1 MRMAERS
8 LLPAV
13 REVGPDV
20 LVVAD
25 GVSCKHQI
33 AHGTKRRSLHV
44 AEVYAAALGESKP

>member
-13 REVGPDV
+13 REAGPST

-25 GVSCKHQI
+25 GMSCKHQI
-33 AHGTKRRSLHV
+33 AHGSGREPLHV
-44 AEVYAAALGESKP
+44 AEVYAAALDKEG